1 MFNKAGIPM
10 LMAFVLTIAAQFIYI
25 PGIMAQGNL
34 VIMPRRVVFEDAK
47 NRTQELNIANS
58 GADSA
63 KYLISVIQY
72 RMLENGNFELITAPD
87 SGQYFADK
95 NFRFF
100 PRSVVLAP
108 NEAQTIKVQVI
119 NTGELKPGEYRSH
132 LYFRAVAKEKILE
145 QKTETKFAKT
155 MTVHLVP
162 TFGIAIP
169 VIIRIGTSP
178 ATVGIS
184 KSEFILNAQ
193 NYPLLSLIFN
203 RTGNASAYGDI
214 KVNHISDQGKV
225 TPVGLAKGFAIYTP
239 IKTRH
244 FTFKLQKS
252 PGVDYRKGKL
262 QILYTTSSDSKPVII
277 TESSLNLF

>member
-1 MFNKAGIPM
+1 MHNKAGIPM
-10 LMAFVLTIAAQFIYI
+10 LMAFALTIAAQFIYI

-47 NRTQELNIANS
+47 KRTQELNIANS
-58 GADSA
+58 GADTA
-63 KYLISVIQY
+63 KYLVSVIQY
-72 RMLENGNFELITAPD
+72 RMLENGNFELITVPD

-100 PRSVVLAP
+100 PRSVILAP

-132 LYFRAVAKEKILE
+132 LYFRAVAKEKLLD
-145 QKTETKFAKT
+145 QKPEAKFAKT

-169 VIIRIGTSP
+169 VIIRVGISP
-178 ATVGIS
+178 ATVSIS
-184 KSEFILNAQ
+184 KSEFTLNVQ
-193 NYPLLSLIFN
+193 NYPSLSLTFN

-214 KVNHISDQGKV
+214 KVNHISDQGKI
-225 TPVGLAKGFAIYTP
+225 TSVGLAKGFAIYTP
-239 IKTRH
+239 IKIRR
-244 FTFKLQKS
+244 FTFKLEKS

-277 TESSLNLF
+277 TESSLKLF